1 MRSADGRAAVTGV
14 ASPPLALY
22 VHLPWCVAKC
32 PYCDFNS
39 HTIGKAT
46 SLDDYVSALAEDI
59 RTEAA
64 FARGRDVETV
74 FIGGGTPSL
83 FGPRQ
88 IEKILDTAARE
99 LAIQNGAEITM
110 EANPGAVE
118 RGKLAA
124 YREAGVNRLSLGAQS
139 FDAGS
144 LKRLGR
150 IHGPD
155 EVTASYAEAREAG
168 FASINLDLMF
178 ALPEQTIEAAVADVE
193 HAIALDPEHLSY
205 YQLTLEPN
213 TVFFSR
219 PPRNLPND
227 ELSSDIQEAGHE
239 RLALAG
245 YERYEVSAFA
255 RPGLECRHNLNYW
268 SFGDY
273 LGVGAGAHGK
283 RTDENGRIWRTQK
296 VAHPVSYMR
305 DLRAGSRAGSSHE
318 LECGDIPF
326 EFMLNALRLRSGFSA
341 SSFTARTGLAF
352 DRLEASLWQAQA
364 DGMLE
369 RDGVDRWRATELGF
383 RFLNDLQAR
392 FLPPGDTTRADNF
405 SGTATDSRSTV
416 MHKSSP

>member
-1 MRSADGRAAVTGV
+1 MNAVL
-14 ASPPLALY
+14 PPLALY

-39 HTIGKAT
+39 HTLGVQASI
-46 SLDDYVSALAEDI
+46 DDYVSALAEDI
-59 RTEAA
+59 KTESVL
-64 FARGRDVETV
+64 ARGREIESI

-83 FGPRQ
+83 FNPRQ
-88 IEKILDTAARE
+88 IETILDTVTRE
-99 LAIQNGAEITM
+99 LAVRGGAEITM
-110 EANPGAVE
+110 EANPGTVE
-118 RGKLAA
+118 RGRLAA

-139 FDAGS
+139 FDAES

-155 EVTASYAEAREAG
+155 EVTAAYAEAREAG

-178 ALPEQTIEAAVADVE
+178 ALPGQTLEAALADVE
-193 HAIALDPEHLSY
+193 RAIALGPEHISY

-219 PPRNLPND
+219 PPENLPD
-227 ELSSDIQEAGHE
+227 DDLSFDIQEAGHNH
-239 RLALAG
+239 LAGAG
-245 YERYEVSAFA
+245 YEQYEVSAFA
-255 RPGLECRHNLNYW
+255 RPGYECRHNLNYW

-283 RTDENGRIWRTQK
+283 RSDENGRIWRTRK
-296 VAHPVSYMR
+296 IAHPASYVR
-305 DLRAGSRAGSSHE
+305 DLRAGGRASSSHE
-318 LECGDIPF
+318 LERGDIPF

-341 SSFTARTGLAF
+341 SGFTARTGLAF
-352 DRLEASLWQAQA
+352 DRLRASLRQAQA
-364 DGMLE
+364 AGMLE
-369 RDGVDRWRATELGF
+369 RDGVDRWRPTELGF

-392 FLPPGDTTRADNF
+392 FLPPGDAERADNV
-405 SGTATDSRSTV
+405 SGTAADSPSTV